1 MSQVYNEDDYCDL
14 YEKKICDNCG
24 RCLQNEGIDIKA
36 IKIEEIS
43 KNIEQNEF
51 LEEEYK
57 KELSLMEE
65 DIFDI
70 EESEKIKNAYKK
82 LKEDPL
88 FRSLDIEYED
98 AFDHIEY
105 INDIDFSDENTLEE
119 MTIEIF
125 PGVRQIKKT
134 NNN

>member
-1 MSQVYNEDDYCDL
+1 MSQIYNEDDYCDL
-14 YEKKICDNCG
+14 YQKKICDNCG
-24 RCLQNEGIDIKA
+24 RCLENEGVDIKA

-57 KELSLMEE
+57 KELNLMEE
-65 DIFDI
+65 DIFDM

-105 INDIDFSDENTLEE
+105 IDDVDFSDENTLEE

-125 PGVRQIKKT
+125 PGVRQIKNIKK
-134 NNN
+134 